1 MKVLPTLMAHDVM
14 QCGGSKS
21 WLYST
26 SFKASLC
33 CNNNID
39 SKKRINNI
47 STKGIQQVDQL
58 SISMQKQQ
66 V

>member
-39 SKKRINNI
+39 SKKE
-47 STKGIQQVDQL
+47 
-58 SISMQKQQ
+58 
-66 V
+66 